1 MWKNIL
7 QFKQCHSC
15 QISCPLVRVNF
26 LNFPFY
32 SASGINNLFLVL
44 FEKMVLNCRVVKKK
58 SLIMCLVIWNIW
70 EIDCIFL
77 ANFLFYFML
86 EKWNASCKKLYW
98 KKNEIFVSGLFCIVY
113 SCCHLFSIL
122 QVFFFWRCFASSSF
136 HFIKWHGLIILVFVN

>member
-1 MWKNIL
+1 MLCGKNIL

-15 QISCPLVRVNF
+15 QISCPLFRVNF

-70 EIDCIFL
+70 QIDCIFL

-98 KKNEIFVSGLFCIVY
+98 KKTRYSYLVCFALSIHVATFFLFYKC
-113 SCCHLFSIL
+113 
-122 QVFFFWRCFASSSF
+122 FFFFEDVSLPLL
-136 HFIKWHGLIILVFVN
+136 FIL